1 MEKLNLKLKVKL
13 ESLKTTCQLHIRH
26 WESQRAVLDVA
37 EKKMDEDKDIPDEFK
52 ENSKMSITKDREW
65 IDTFISN
72 ATDIINAI
80 ADSGKPTDIYVSDI
94 NSNIHTYREMYSAR
108 LRTRECCTMTG
119 IINFFHIIEP
129 ITIEGGKK
137 RYKKTKKMF
146 RKNKTRK
153 TPKKMYK

>member
-1 MEKLNLKLKVKL
+1 MDKLNSKLKLDK
-13 ESLKTTCQLHIRH
+13 LKTTCQSHIRH
-26 WESQRAVLDVA
+26 WKSQRDVLDDA
-37 EKKMDEDKDIPDEFK
+37 EKKMDEDEYIPDEFK
-52 ENSKMSITKDREW
+52 ENSKLSIAKDREW

-108 LRTRECCTMTG
+108 LRTRECCTMEG
-119 IINFFHIIEP
+119 IINFLHIIKP